1 MKVCVYGAGAIGGH
15 LAARLAAGGSEVSL
29 VARGAQLAALRSC
42 GLTVRA
48 PEATLHTTPVAS
60 ADPRELGRQD
70 AVIVAVKAP
79 ALPAV
84 AAAIGPL
91 LGPDTEV
98 VFAMNGVPWWYFDH
112 HGGPLEGRALPT
124 LDPGGVM
131 RAAVG
136 VGRAAGGVVYSSCTV
151 TEPGVVH
158 VADSRHR
165 IVLGR
170 PDGAAPPMLRRL
182 SDALQAGGMTA
193 PISTEIRREIW
204 MKLAINLSSGPLC
217 MLSGLNCAD
226 TFRSDA
232 VVEAAKRMTEEAM
245 AIAAA
250 TLGRPLEI
258 DMAARIASAKAMQH
272 KPSILQ
278 DMELGRP
285 LEVDALFRVPLE
297 LARLFAV
304 PTPTLDLVVDLA
316 CQAAQ
321 ARGLLGPSGEPAE
334 N

>member
-1 MKVCVYGAGAIGGH
+1 MKVCIYGAGAIGGH

-29 VARGAQLAALRSC
+29 VARGPQLAAIRSR
-42 GLTVRA
+42 GLTVQT
-48 PEATLHTTPVAS
+48 PEGVIGCRPHAS
-60 ADPRELGRQD
+60 ADPGELGPQD

-84 AAAIGPL
+84 AAGIAPL
-91 LGPDTEV
+91 LRPDTAV

-112 HGGPLEGRALPT
+112 HGGRLEGHPLPT
-124 LDPGGVM
+124 LDPGGAV

-136 VGRAAGGVVYSSCTV
+136 VDRASAGVVYSSCTV
-151 TEPGVVH
+151 LEPGVVH

-165 IVLGR
+165 IVLGQ
-170 PDGAAPPMLRRL
+170 PDGGTSAILAEVSAALR
-182 SDALQAGGMTA
+182 AGGMHA
-193 PISTEIRREIW
+193 PVSAEIRREIW

-217 MLSGLNCAD
+217 MLSGLGCAD
-226 TFRSDA
+226 TFRSEA
-232 VVEAAKRMTEEAM
+232 VVLAAIRMTEEAM

-250 TLGRPLEI
+250 TLGRPLDI
-258 DMAARIASAKAMQH
+258 DMDARIASAKGMQH

-285 LEVDALFRVPLE
+285 VEVDALFRVPLE
-297 LARLFAV
+297 LARLFHV

-316 CQAAQ
+316 SQAAR
-321 ARGLLGPSGEPAE
+321 ARGLLG
-334 N
+334 